1 MYSLRQTIGLE
12 AVRKGYLAQFQGQ
25 RSREACL
32 QQLCSHHDSQR
43 KDIESA
49 VAEKQT
55 RLQVFVSYP
64 PREMSIV
71 TLLLRRT
78 TMARQRWLHLEGRQR
93 VPRQTQPTTTMVE
106 SSLGTEVIARNQTD
120 SSGSFF
126 LKFVRANSLE
136 ILKFSI
142 QMCFFRGVAKT
153 LCF

>member
-12 AVRKGYLAQFQGQ
+12 AVRKGYLAQFQGP

-43 KDIESA
+43 KNIESA

-64 PREMSIV
+64 QGEMSIV
-71 TLLLRRT
+71 TLLLWRT
-78 TMARQRWLHLEGRQR
+78 TMARQRWLHLQGRQR

-106 SSLGTEVIARNQTD
+106 SSLGTEVRNTVIICTTSSD
-120 SSGSFF
+120 VAELVKVWRRVRRCNPRSDLSSG
-126 LKFVRANSLE
+126 VH
-136 ILKFSI
+136 
-142 QMCFFRGVAKT
+142 
-153 LCF
+153 